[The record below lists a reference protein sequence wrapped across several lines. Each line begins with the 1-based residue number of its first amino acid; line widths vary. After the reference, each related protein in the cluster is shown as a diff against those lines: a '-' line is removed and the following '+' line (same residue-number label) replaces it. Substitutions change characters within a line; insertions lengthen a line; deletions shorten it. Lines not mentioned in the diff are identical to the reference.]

1 MSTYV
6 QAKAIR
12 LLAEGSVTPRP
23 LTRHYVVIG
32 DHGTYDVFPDL
43 DLCVQRQHRACS
55 HLVAAKAWAGATP
68 EQERLMLEAREYR
81 AQRDRNATVVNAGC
95 ER

>member
-1 MSTYV
+1 MSASV

-23 LTRHYVVIG
+23 LTSHYVVIG

-43 DLCVQRQHRACS
+43 NLCTCKASGGCY
-55 HLVAAKAWAGATP
+55 HLVAAKAWVGATP

-81 AQRDRNATVVNAGC
+81 VQRDRNATVVNAGA
-95 ER
+95 